1 MKKLN
6 FIFLGF
12 LIIMAISCSK
22 KAEVAYIDKDRKAIV
37 AADGQAFKKV
47 LVQGAGKDV
56 TYEGFSN
63 DANNAIIYFG
73 RVNPGFLVSEGFGL
87 NKNYV
92 LKLVPGKK
100 YTVFIYTDPK
110 DAAAY
115 PIHFKTDYNNKIVT
129 ETDEDK

>member
-12 LIIMAISCSK
+12 LTLSAISCSK
-22 KAEVAYIDKDRKAIV
+22 KSDVAFIDKDRKAIV

-56 TYEGFSN
+56 TFEGFSN
-63 DANNAIIYFG
+63 DAKNATIYFG

-92 LKLVPGKK
+92 LKLFPGKK
-100 YTVFIYTDPK
+100 YTVYIYTDPK

-115 PIHFKTDYNNKIVT
+115 PIHFKTDYNNNIVT
-129 ETDEDK
+129 ETEEEK